1 MEETFVFIVFFG
13 TFFGIVYLY
22 FSTRHKERM
31 ALIEK
36 GESADL
42 FVANKRKSAIPL
54 YAILLINLGIIGI
67 GVGAGIIFGSLLHL
81 VGMDDD
87 TSFPAAIFTCIG
99 LALLT
104 GFRIT
109 KRVDETYRDYE

>member
-42 FVANKRKSAIPL
+42 FVARKRKSAIPL
-54 YAILLINLGIIGI
+54 YAIVLINLGIIGI
-67 GVGAGIIFGSLLHL
+67 GAGLGILLGSALHMI
-81 VGMDDD
+81 GMDDD
-87 TSFPAAIFTCIG
+87 TSYPAAIFTSLG

-109 KRVDETYRDYE
+109 RRVDEHYRDME

>member
-13 TFFGIVYLY
+13 TFFGIVYLF

-54 YAILLINLGIIGI
+54 YAVILINLGIIGI
-67 GVGAGIIFGSLLHL
+67 GVGIGIILGQVLNYI
-81 VGMDDD
+81 GMDDD
-87 TSFPAAIFTCIG
+87 ISFPASIFICLG
-99 LALLT
+99 VALLT
-104 GFRIT
+104 GFKIT
-109 KRVDETYRDYE
+109 RRVDEHYRDLD

>member
-1 MEETFVFIVFFG
+1 MEEVVVLMVLFG

-42 FVANKRKSAIPL
+42 FVTSKRKSAIPL
-54 YAILLINLGIIGI
+54 YAVILINLGLLGI
-67 GVGAGIIFGSLLHL
+67 GVGLGVIIGNAIALSGIDEDAAMPASIFLCLG
-81 VGMDDD
+81 
-87 TSFPAAIFTCIG
+87 A
-99 LALLT
+99 ALLA
-104 GFRIT
+104 GFYIT
-109 KRVDETYRDYE
+109 RAVDRNYRDE